1 MEAKPEET
9 REGERWHGVG
19 EKRRYVLQ
27 GFALQSAGEAHGPG
41 CSGGE
46 RRRAELQPGEWA
58 AGAKGEEDSGEKRR
72 NQRDVRGA
80 GGEADRARAGAQPLL
95 LERHT
100 RCEEKQGPETV
111 VVKTFS

>member
-1 MEAKPEET
+1 M
-9 REGERWHGVG
+9 
-19 EKRRYVLQ
+19 
-27 GFALQSAGEAHGPG
+27 
-41 CSGGE
+41 
-46 RRRAELQPGEWA
+46 
-58 AGAKGEEDSGEKRR
+58 
-72 NQRDVRGA
+72 RGA

>member
-46 RRRAELQPGEWA
+46 RRRAELQPGE
-58 AGAKGEEDSGEKRR
+58 
-72 NQRDVRGA
+72 
-80 GGEADRARAGAQPLL
+80 
-95 LERHT
+95 
-100 RCEEKQGPETV
+100 
-111 VVKTFS
+111 